1 LYKTSANVNRQL
13 VVLSVYVLSV
23 YVLSV
28 FNAYIS
34 EVNIKESSDAD
45 WMSVKLK
52 KEIMIVL
59 LTKLMFVWIVK
70 NQSVRD

>member
-1 LYKTSANVNRQL
+1 LYEASADVDRQL

-23 YVLSV
+23 L
-28 FNAYIS
+28 NAHMS
-34 EVNIKESSDAD
+34 EADMKKSSDTD

-52 KEIMIVL
+52 KETVIVL
-59 LTKLMFVWIVK
+59 WVKLMFVQIVK